1 MIWQFHVNIFLMSSD
16 QLIIAKNVVDSGLN
30 SWIVM
35 ATFITLSEQEPI
47 APDQSYMSLSLD
59 VLQDDPKWFKVV
71 YQFLKQI

>member
-1 MIWQFHVNIFLMSSD
+1 MIWQFNVNIFLMSSD

-59 VLQDDPKWFKVV
+59 VLQGDPQWFKV
-71 YQFLKQI
+71 I